1 MEFRLVSSY
10 KPTGDQP
17 EAIRQ
22 LTKNLKIGA
31 KHQTLLG
38 VTGSGKTFTMS
49 NVIAQTQRPT
59 LVISPNKTLAA
70 QLYQEFK
77 EFFPNS
83 GVHYFVSYYDYYQP
97 EAYIPQTD
105 TYIEKDAKINEV
117 LDRLRHEAVQ
127 DVLSRRDVI
136 VVASISC
143 IYSIGSP
150 EEYRRVSLGLKEG
163 QKMTRKE
170 LLSALTSLQYQRSDA
185 DLKPG
190 TFRVRGEIIDLYLV
204 TGKEILRFEM
214 AGSTIGKITKS
225 YADHEEPGTALSSCT
240 VYPGKFWVAE
250 EERLKVAMANI
261 RLELQERLQELKKQ
275 GKLLEAERLEQR
287 TNYDLEMIAES
298 GYCHGIENYSRHLE
312 FRKQGDPPF
321 TLLDYFPASP
331 ARLAEAPAK
340 RAGGPKDLLVFLDES
355 HLTLPQ
361 LQAMSAQDRM
371 RKESLVEHGFRL
383 PSAIDNRPL
392 RKEEFFA
399 RAPQVTYVSATPG
412 AFEKQMSGPFVAEQL
427 IRPTLLLEPV
437 VEIRTTKNQLS
448 DLLKEIQGLAQKKQR
463 TLVVTL
469 TKRLAEDIADHLA
482 KAGVSVQW
490 MHSEVKTLDR
500 PHILESFR
508 RGTYDVLVGINLL
521 REGLDLP
528 EVALVAI
535 LDADKEGFLRNET
548 TLIQTMG
555 RAARHQE
562 GRAILYADTITG
574 SMQRALKEISRRRK
588 IQEEYNKEHG
598 GVPQAI
604 VKEIRKWELGTKEKA
619 TLAEFAAVQD
629 VQVLQQEMRT
639 AASSLDF
646 ERAAEIRDLIKK
658 VKGDTNTGY
667 GKYNIGPEGVAA
679 KRQKEKDKPG
689 KKSRG

>member
-1 MEFRLVSSY
+1 MEFKLVSSY

-17 EAIRQ
+17 QAIKQ
-22 LTKNLKIGA
+22 LTANLKAGA

-77 EFFPNS
+77 EFFPNN

-105 TYIEKDAKINEV
+105 TYIEKDAKINDV

-127 DVLSRRDVI
+127 DVISRRDVI
-136 VVASISC
+136 VIASISC

-150 EEYRRVSLGLKEG
+150 EEYQQVALALTQG
-163 QKMTRKE
+163 QNISRKE
-170 LLSALTSLQYQRSDA
+170 LLSALTSLQYSRND
-185 DLKPG
+185 
-190 TFRVRGEIIDLYLV
+190 IDLRPGMFRARGDIVDVYSV
-204 TGKEILRFEM
+204 TGKEVVRLELGKGVLERISKHGPQQEG
-214 AGSTIGKITKS
+214 AGFQLPSLT
-225 YADHEEPGTALSSCT
+225 L
-240 VYPGKFWVAE
+240 YPAKFWVQQE
-250 EERLKVAMANI
+250 DKLKIAMANI

-275 GKLLEAERLEQR
+275 GKPLEAERLEQR

-321 TLLDYFPASP
+321 TLLDYFP
-331 ARLAEAPAK
+331 
-340 RAGGPKDLLVFLDES
+340 KDLLVFLDES

-361 LQAMSAQDRM
+361 LQAMSVQDRM

-392 RKEEFFA
+392 TRAEFFA
-399 RAPQVTYVSATPG
+399 RAPQIAYVSATPG
-412 AFEKQMSGPFVAEQL
+412 FFERQASDPFLVEQL
-427 IRPTLLLEPV
+427 IRPTLLLEPM
-437 VEIRTTKNQLS
+437 VEIRNTKEQLQ
-448 DLLKEIQGLAQKKQR
+448 DILQEIQKLVKKKQR
-463 TLVVTL
+463 TLVITL
-469 TKRLAEDIADHLA
+469 TKRLAEDIAEYLA
-482 KAGVSVQW
+482 KANVSCQW
-490 MHSEVKTLDR
+490 LHSEVKTLAR
-500 PHILESFR
+500 PKLLEDFR

-555 RAARHQE
+555 RAARHPE
-562 GRAILYADTITG
+562 GRVILYADAITG
-574 SMQRALKEISRRRK
+574 SMQRALQEVSRRRK
-588 IQEEYNKEHG
+588 IQEEYNKKHG
-598 GVPQAI
+598 GVPRAI
-604 VKEIRKWELGTKEKA
+604 VKEIRVWELGIKERA
-619 TLAEFAAVQD
+619 ALTEFEAVQD
-629 VQVLQQEMRT
+629 VDVLNKEMKE
-639 AASSLDF
+639 AARNLNF
-646 ERAAEIRDLIKK
+646 ERAAELRDLIKK
-658 VKGDTNTGY
+658 AKGDTNTRY
-667 GKYNIGPEGVAA
+667 GKYELGKKSAQA
-679 KRQKEKDKPG
+679 KRQKKSE
-689 KKSRG
+689 KSRKTAQSPPSV

>member
-1 MEFRLVSSY
+1 MNFELVSSY
-10 KPTGDQP
+10 QPTGDQP
-17 EAIRQ
+17 QAIKL
-22 LTKNLKIGA
+22 LTKNLRAGA

-105 TYIEKDAKINEV
+105 TYIEKDAKINDV

-150 EEYRRVSLGLKEG
+150 EEYRRVSLELKEG

-170 LLSALTSLQYQRSDA
+170 FLSALTSLQYQRNDA

-214 AGSTIGKITKS
+214 TGSTIGRITRS
-225 YADHEEPGTALSSCT
+225 SAEREEPGTAISSCT

-250 EERLKVAMANI
+250 EERLKVAMTNI
-261 RLELQERLQELKKQ
+261 RSELQERLQELKKL

-321 TLLDYFPASP
+321 TLLDYFP
-331 ARLAEAPAK
+331 
-340 RAGGPKDLLVFLDES
+340 KDLLVFLDES

-361 LQAMSAQDRM
+361 LQAMSVQDRM
-371 RKESLVEHGFRL
+371 RKESLVQHGFRL

-392 RKEEFFA
+392 RKEEFFT

-427 IRPTLLLEPV
+427 IRPTLLLEPAI
-437 VEIRTTKNQLS
+437 EIRPTKNQLT
-448 DLLKEIQGLAQKKQR
+448 DLLKEIRGLVQKKQR

-482 KAGVSVQW
+482 KAGINVQW
-490 MHSEVKTLDR
+490 MHSEIKTLDR
-500 PHILESFR
+500 PQILEDFR
-508 RGTYDVLVGINLL
+508 RGKYDVLVGINLL

-528 EVALVAI
+528 EVSLVAI

-574 SMQRALKEISRRRK
+574 SMRQALKEISRRRT
-588 IQEEYNKEHG
+588 IQEDYN
-598 GVPQAI
+598 
-604 VKEIRKWELGTKEKA
+604 
-619 TLAEFAAVQD
+619 
-629 VQVLQQEMRT
+629 
-639 AASSLDF
+639 
-646 ERAAEIRDLIKK
+646 
-658 VKGDTNTGY
+658 
-667 GKYNIGPEGVAA
+667 
-679 KRQKEKDKPG
+679 
-689 KKSRG
+689 